1 MKKRFFKTLVSSV
14 LVLTMGIG
22 LVGCGSDSDSKSANA
37 DYAVILKTL
46 SNDFWANMKKGIED
60 KAKELGVS
68 VDIFA
73 AQSEDDTEGQLKIL
87 ENCINVGYKAIG
99 VAPLSPTNL
108 INGIAQ
114 ANKKGVYVMN
124 IDEKVDMDTLKSSG
138 GSVIAFATTDNV
150 KVGEKGANYI
160 IEQLADGGDVAIIE
174 GKAGNA
180 SGEARK
186 EGATNAFKAAAGI
199 NLVSSQPAD
208 WDRQKALDAAT
219 SIIQMNPGLKAIY
232 CCNDTMA
239 LGAIQAVKNANKL
252 GEIIVVGTDGAAEA
266 LQSVEAGEL
275 SATVA
280 QDSAGIGAV
289 SLEQMVN
296 AVKSGVEINPNNEPE
311 TIPVDSYIVSK
322 K

>member
-14 LVLTMGIG
+14 LALSMGFG
-22 LVGCGSDSDSKSANA
+22 LVGCGNDSDSKSANA

-46 SNDFWANMKKGIED
+46 SNDFWATMKKGIED

-174 GKAGNA
+174 VRQ
-180 SGEARK
+180 ETLQARQEK
-186 EGATNAFKAAAGI
+186 
-199 NLVSSQPAD
+199 
-208 WDRQKALDAAT
+208 KALQT
-219 SIIQMNPGLKAIY
+219 LSKRRR
-232 CCNDTMA
+232 
-239 LGAIQAVKNANKL
+239 
-252 GEIIVVGTDGAAEA
+252 
-266 LQSVEAGEL
+266 EL
-275 SATVA
+275 T
-280 QDSAGIGAV
+280 
-289 SLEQMVN
+289 L
-296 AVKSGVEINPNNEPE
+296 
-311 TIPVDSYIVSK
+311 
-322 K
+322 

>member
-14 LVLTMGIG
+14 LALSMGFG
-22 LVGCGSDSDSKSANA
+22 LVGCGNDSDSKSANA

-46 SNDFWANMKKGIED
+46 SNDFWATMKKGIED

-138 GSVIAFATTDNV
+138 
-150 KVGEKGANYI
+150 
-160 IEQLADGGDVAIIE
+160 
-174 GKAGNA
+174 
-180 SGEARK
+180 EA
-186 EGATNAFKAAAGI
+186 
-199 NLVSSQPAD
+199 LLLSQPLITSRSEKREQIILLNSLQTAETSRLLRV
-208 WDRQKALDAAT
+208 RQETLQARQEKKALQT
-219 SIIQMNPGLKAIY
+219 LSKRRR
-232 CCNDTMA
+232 
-239 LGAIQAVKNANKL
+239 
-252 GEIIVVGTDGAAEA
+252 
-266 LQSVEAGEL
+266 EL
-275 SATVA
+275 T
-280 QDSAGIGAV
+280 
-289 SLEQMVN
+289 L
-296 AVKSGVEINPNNEPE
+296 
-311 TIPVDSYIVSK
+311 
-322 K
+322 

>member
-14 LVLTMGIG
+14 LALSMGFG
-22 LVGCGSDSDSKSANA
+22 LVGCGNDSDSKSANA

-46 SNDFWANMKKGIED
+46 SNDFWATMKKGIED

-138 GSVIAFATTDNV
+138 GSVIAFATLITSRS
-150 KVGEKGANYI
+150 EKGEQI
-160 IEQLADGGDVAIIE
+160 ILLNSLQTAETSRLLRVRQETLQ
-174 GKAGNA
+174 
-180 SGEARK
+180 ARQEK
-186 EGATNAFKAAAGI
+186 
-199 NLVSSQPAD
+199 
-208 WDRQKALDAAT
+208 KALQT
-219 SIIQMNPGLKAIY
+219 LSKRRR
-232 CCNDTMA
+232 
-239 LGAIQAVKNANKL
+239 
-252 GEIIVVGTDGAAEA
+252 
-266 LQSVEAGEL
+266 EL
-275 SATVA
+275 T
-280 QDSAGIGAV
+280 
-289 SLEQMVN
+289 L
-296 AVKSGVEINPNNEPE
+296 
-311 TIPVDSYIVSK
+311 
-322 K
+322 